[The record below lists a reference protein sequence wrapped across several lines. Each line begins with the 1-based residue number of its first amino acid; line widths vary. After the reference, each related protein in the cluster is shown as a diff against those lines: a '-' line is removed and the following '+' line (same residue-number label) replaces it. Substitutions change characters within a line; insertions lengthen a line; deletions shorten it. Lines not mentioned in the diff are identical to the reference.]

1 MSDHSTLLFRD
12 LMASVCTP
20 VSVVTTIDGDRPHG
34 TTVSAFTSLSMDPPM
49 ILVALDRASA
59 LLALVREHRMLGL
72 NILSSEQATL
82 AAGFARKGDDK
93 FAGVEWTLR
102 AGVPHITGAAGWL
115 AGEVTDLVDG
125 GDHVIALVRVGELA
139 VGEGLPLTYHNR
151 TFGTHSVLVDR

>member
-1 MSDHSTLLFRD
+1 
-12 LMASVCTP
+12 MASVCTP